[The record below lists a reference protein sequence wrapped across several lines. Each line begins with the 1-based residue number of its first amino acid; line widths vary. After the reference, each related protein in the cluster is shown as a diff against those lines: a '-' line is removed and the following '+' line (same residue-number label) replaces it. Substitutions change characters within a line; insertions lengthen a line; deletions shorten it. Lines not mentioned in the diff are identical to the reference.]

1 MFFFVFLS
9 ILSFYL
15 FLIIFFTISSEHDK
29 LLVNIGGNIARSV
42 KLKCIISIQGKP
54 YILHHKSNSPIP
66 TNTDIWFIPV
76 YLITNNT

>member
-1 MFFFVFLS
+1 MFFFFPFNFI
-9 ILSFYL
+9 ILSVFDY
-15 FLIIFFTISSEHDK
+15 FFTISSEHDK